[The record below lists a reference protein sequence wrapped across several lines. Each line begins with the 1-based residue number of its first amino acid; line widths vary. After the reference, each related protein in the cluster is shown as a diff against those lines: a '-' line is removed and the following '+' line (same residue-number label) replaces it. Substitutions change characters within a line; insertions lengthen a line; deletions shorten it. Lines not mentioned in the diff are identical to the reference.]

1 MSIQNEQ
8 DLKEMIKALF
18 PVIYVVTYEENRI
31 VDKISDILQSK
42 DILTKDKVIPKLK
55 IWSQDMGLV
64 DIEKKP
70 LGDEKLADP
79 YEILEHI
86 KKTPKDERVV
96 YVLKD
101 FDPFLNDNLMQRYF
115 RSFTEDSM
123 VNVCIIIL
131 SPILNLPQRL
141 IKCIP
146 IIEWSLPTYEE
157 REAILEYHKDSKNSL
172 KEEQRD
178 KIIKAMAGLTEL
190 EAINVIARQSAID
203 KSLVLDIELLNKE
216 KLAIAKKNPVL
227 EIYQPTETDKF
238 SNLGGWDNAKEFI
251 TKRRDCFSEEFI
263 KFGGDPIKGVLL
275 FGIPGCGKSL
285 FCQCIGYEFGLPV
298 IKLSLA
304 AVMAQSGGVVGQSEN
319 WLREAFRTIEAVA
332 PCIVFMDEIEKGAAG
347 MESSGQSDAGMTSR
361 TLSIFLDKLQNR
373 SAPFFVVAT
382 ANNVRSLPA
391 EMVRPG
397 RWDRLMFVGLP
408 NIEERKKIINI
419 HLNKRGFDSKEIDL
433 DFLSKSTDTYTGAEI
448 EQVIKDS
455 IIEAFISK
463 RKKLTTEIL
472 IETAKT
478 VVPQSKYQS
487 ETIQDLIRWAD
498 KNGALNVSTGKAD
511 GETANILKIVK

>member
-1 MSIQNEQ
+1 MSIQNEKEI
-8 DLKEMIKALF
+8 KEMIKALF
-18 PVIYVVTYEENRI
+18 PIIYIVTYEEKR
-31 VDKISDILQSK
+31 VVEKISEILQGK
-42 DILTKDKVIPKLK
+42 DILTKDKVVPKLK
-55 IWSQDMGLV
+55 IWSHDIGLINI
-64 DIEKKP
+64 DNRPE
-70 LGDEKLADP
+70 GDSKLSDP
-79 YEILEHI
+79 IEILEHI
-86 KKTPKDERVV
+86 KKTPENDRVI
-96 YVLKD
+96 YILRD
-101 FDPFLNDNLMQRYF
+101 FDPFLNDNLVQRYF
-115 RSFTEDSM
+115 RTFTEDSM

-146 IIEWSLPTYEE
+146 IIEWSLPTYDE
-157 REAILEYHKDSKNSL
+157 RSTILEYHKDSKNNL
-172 KEEQRD
+172 GEEQRD

-203 KSLVLDIELLNKE
+203 KKLILDIDLLNKE

-227 EIYQPTETDKF
+227 EIYQPNETDKF
-238 SNLGGWDNAKEFI
+238 TNLGGWDNAKEFI
-251 TKRRDCFSEEFI
+251 TKRKSCFSEDFV

-304 AVMAQSGGVVGQSEN
+304 AVMAQSGGIVGQSEN

-347 MESSGQSDAGMTSR
+347 MESSGQSDGGMTSR

-373 SAPFFVVAT
+373 SAPFFIVAT

-408 NIEERKKIINI
+408 NIEERKKIIEI
-419 HLNKRGFDSKEIDL
+419 HLNKRGFNLNNIDV
-433 DFLSKSTDTYTGAEI
+433 DFLSKATDTYTGAEI

-455 IIEAFISK
+455 IIEAFIST

-472 IETAKT
+472 MQTVKT
-478 VVPQSKYQS
+478 VVPQSRYQS
-487 ETIQDLIRWAD
+487 DTIQGLIRWAD
-498 KNGALNVSTGKAD
+498 TNGALNVSSGEAD